1 MPELFD
7 LQVED
12 APEAETVLE
21 ERDKTASMGVG
32 CQTYR

>member
-12 APEAETVLE
+12 VPEAETVSE
-21 ERDKTASMGVG
+21 QQNKTASWGEG